1 MTTSSTDLSHD
12 HTDDFPIGP
21 KIDPTQLARA
31 ATLPIKPAAVELVGP
46 RVRLLPAD
54 VARDAA
60 GLFSVSNGQPV
71 EVGARAIGAY
81 DPMSLIWRY
90 LRYGP
95 FANADECARYLT
107 ELAAPPDILPM
118 TLFDLASGQ
127 AIGSLSFMS
136 NVPSLLKIELGHIWV
151 APVMQGSGVIYEAVY
166 LMLRHCFDLG
176 YRRLEWKCD
185 ALNERSRRTALRAG
199 FQFEGIQ
206 EYHGITRG
214 HSRDTAWYR
223 ILDRE
228 WPEVRKRLEEKL
240 GISA

>member
-1 MTTSSTDLSHD
+1 MSLSST
-12 HTDDFPIGP
+12 TFAVGP
-21 KIDPTQLARA
+21 ELDPSQLARA
-31 ATLPIKPAAVELVGP
+31 ATLSVKPAPVELAG
-46 RVRLLPAD
+46 RLVRLLPTD

-60 GLFSVSNGQPV
+60 GLFYVSNGEPV
-71 EVGARAIGAY
+71 TVGERAMGAY
-81 DPMSLIWRY
+81 DAAALVWRY

-95 FANADECARYLT
+95 FTTVDEFAAYLR

-136 NVPSLLKIELGHIWV
+136 NVPAHLKIELGHIWI

-185 ALNERSRRTALRAG
+185 ALNERSRRTALSLG
-199 FQFEGIQ
+199 FQYEGMQ
-206 EYHGITRG
+206 EYHMIARG
-214 HSRDTAWYR
+214 RNRDTTWYR

-228 WPEVRKRLEEKL
+228 WPDVRARLEARL
-240 GISA
+240 GL